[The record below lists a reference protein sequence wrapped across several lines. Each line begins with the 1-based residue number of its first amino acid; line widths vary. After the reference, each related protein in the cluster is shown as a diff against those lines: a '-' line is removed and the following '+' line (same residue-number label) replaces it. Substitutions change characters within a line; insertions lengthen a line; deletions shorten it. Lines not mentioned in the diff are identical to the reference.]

1 MRDRAV
7 VFLAPALAGLATAF
21 TDLAFFLPARPADGV
36 GLGLV
41 ARVPLLFFTRVTAFA
56 VVERGVDRFTAVDLR
71 ATFEAAALALE
82 AAGLRAAF
90 GADLALLAAGFFVR
104 SAGFFTVRARFA
116 VGAAAAAA
124 SFAALRSRRPAAAAL
139 ADR

>member
-7 VFLAPALAGLATAF
+7 VFLAPALATAF

-71 ATFEAAALALE
+71 AAFEAAALALALE

-124 SFAALRSRRPAAAAL
+124 SFAALSSRRPAAAAL

>member
-36 GLGLV
+36 GLV

-71 ATFEAAALALE
+71 AAFEAAALALE

-124 SFAALRSRRPAAAAL
+124 SFAALSSRRPAAAAL